1 MGGSGRPRGRP
12 QWPPRAWTV
21 PMAAD
26 RPSRRREGVKVAR
39 GSLLGFGGLLGGSE
53 VLKTALCECD
63 FFCMRVGGGVSRNGR
78 RAFPRDLGAIS
89 RHEIAISFI
98 VSCQRGAPNMMCA
111 SYNRKRNSALGPALL
126 WLQCR
131 CSGTSLGWE
140 DAQAARGRVLGRV
153 GQVSERCRFG

>member
-1 MGGSGRPRGRP
+1 
-12 QWPPRAWTV
+12 
-21 PMAAD
+21 
-26 RPSRRREGVKVAR
+26 
-39 GSLLGFGGLLGGSE
+39 
-53 VLKTALCECD
+53 
-63 FFCMRVGGGVSRNGR
+63 MRVGGGVSRNGR

-89 RHEIAISFI
+89 RHEIAISLI

-153 GQVSERCRFG
+153 GQVSERCRFGRFGVSCVSSALRHRSENSSRGAILQNMSRPLGRNSGTRTERAPIR